1 MSLVIS
7 IKAADGIIL
16 AGDTRGTTGDPRGLT
31 AISDIYKKIGR
42 LSNCCGIGVAG
53 STELGAALLDNMESK
68 VAGKGLLYIDEML
81 EYIRVEFKTKFNEW
95 FSNVPLNERPPILF
109 LLCGYR
115 SKDQSL
121 EPMIF
126 SLQSQL
132 DFAPMLHTAGRAMIG
147 VPQYAVYLWNRYYDP
162 KMSKSDAAA
171 LVEYLIF
178 ETATQDP
185 KVGGPINIAEITSDN
200 GYRELSEKE
209 VDNIRKANDSQSL
222 KLRGFF
228 FAGR

>member
-1 MSLVIS
+1 
-7 IKAADGIIL
+7 
-16 AGDTRGTTGDPRGLT
+16 
-31 AISDIYKKIGR
+31 
-42 LSNCCGIGVAG
+42 
-53 STELGAALLDNMESK
+53 
-68 VAGKGLLYIDEML
+68 
-81 EYIRVEFKTKFNEW
+81 
-95 FSNVPLNERPPILF
+95 
-109 LLCGYR
+109 
-115 SKDQSL
+115 
-121 EPMIF
+121 
-126 SLQSQL
+126 
-132 DFAPMLHTAGRAMIG
+132 MIG